1 MFERTKE
8 YLTDVRAEFDKVTWP
23 NWEELKGQTNV
34 VLVVS
39 VILAIF
45 VWGVDQILNQ
55 LVKILLPS

>member
-39 VILAIF
+39 AILAVF